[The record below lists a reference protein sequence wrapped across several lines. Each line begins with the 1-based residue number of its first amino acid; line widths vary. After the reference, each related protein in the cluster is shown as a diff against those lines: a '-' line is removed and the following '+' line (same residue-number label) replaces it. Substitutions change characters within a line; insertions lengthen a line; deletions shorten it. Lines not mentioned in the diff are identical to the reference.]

1 MAEDLTGYT
10 EVDPVGYISKTSSR
24 VTLAYLLCSVDAYLY
39 HDFGVNYFDKIDL
52 QFAGR
57 VSSSTAYNG
66 MCCVGFAN
74 NVNDYAGWSQYIS
87 VVFYRNNSTGK
98 YGVTLVT
105 SGMGG
110 DSYEISANTTYYFT
124 LSRSAGSNTVTLKIY
139 SDSARTA
146 LLDTLSAGGVGTS
159 TKFQYFYPA
168 ASFNTGDSSDAFY
181 GYFENFVLNSIAITG
196 GAQIIGL
203 DVW

>member
-10 EVDPVGYISKTSSR
+10 EVDPAGYISKTSSR
-24 VTLAYLLCSVDAYLY
+24 VTLAYLLSSVDAYLY
-39 HDFGVNYFDKIDL
+39 HNFGVNYFDKIDL
-52 QFAGR
+52 QFDGR
-57 VSSSTAYNG
+57 VSSSTAYDG
-66 MCCVGFAN
+66 ECYVGFAN
-74 NVNDYAGWSQYIS
+74 NVNDSAGWSQYIS
-87 VVFYRNNSTGK
+87 VDFRRNNSTGK

-105 SGMGG
+105 SGMGYDG
-110 DSYEISANTTYYFT
+110 YEISANTTYYFT

-146 LLDTLSAGGVGTS
+146 LLDTLSADGVGTS

-168 ASFNTGDSSDAFY
+168 ASVNTGDSSDAFY

-203 DVW
+203 PW